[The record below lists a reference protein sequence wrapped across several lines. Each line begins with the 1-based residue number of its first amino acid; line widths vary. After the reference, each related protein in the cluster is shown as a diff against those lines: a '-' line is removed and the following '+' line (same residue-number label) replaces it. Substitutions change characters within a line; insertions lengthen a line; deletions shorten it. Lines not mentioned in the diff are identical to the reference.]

1 MKQDPVQQDTV
12 SRLSAVDTSTLPADG
27 GDHYNR
33 LIFEKSPYLLQHAEN
48 PVDWHPWGEEAFA
61 LARRED
67 KPVLVSIGYSTC
79 HWCHVME
86 HESFEN
92 EEVAAVLNRLFVPIK
107 VDREERPDVDNT
119 YMSACQILT
128 GGGGWPLNVFIT
140 PDKQPFY
147 AATYMPREARGDMA
161 GITDILER
169 IGNTWQSNRQQL
181 LDSGQRLTES
191 LINLEKGATGNTE
204 GQHLTEEPLEQTYSH
219 FFKTFDKDRGGFG
232 EAPKFPIPHNLSL
245 LLRLGQRLGLEN
257 AQTMAMRTLQNI
269 RLSGTYDHIGF
280 GVHRYAVDAH
290 WRVPHF
296 EKMLYDQA
304 LLTLAAADAYQTSRD
319 PFFSTMV
326 DEVSE
331 YVLRDLTDEQ
341 GGFYSGED
349 ADSEGVEGTFYL
361 WTPQQVEEVLGHE
374 HGTIFSHCYEVSEQG
389 NFEGK
394 NIVRLEMDVNQ
405 WAAWFGIEPERL
417 GEVLALGR
425 QMLFTAREERI
436 RPHRDDKILTAWNG
450 LMIAALA
457 RAATVLDKEE
467 YLAAACASADF
478 ILNNLRR
485 DDGRLLRRYRQGEAA
500 VPGFLDDYAFFCW
513 GLIELYQAG
522 FDSRYLAMALELTA
536 DMERL
541 FGDGQGNL
549 FDSAEDA
556 ETVLTR
562 SKTIIDG
569 AVPAGNSAAAWNL
582 LRLAALTGDQAMT
595 ERGEAAIKTS
605 LAQAAR
611 YPTGTSLLYCALDFA
626 LGPKDVVVLA
636 SDLNGT
642 GMDKMLRALRE
653 RFLPRTLV
661 LCADA
666 EDTQLNELTPLLQG
680 KAAID
685 GQTTAYLCRGE
696 TCQAPVTSVDELI
709 AMLEG

>member
-1 MKQDPVQQDTV
+1 M
-12 SRLSAVDTSTLPADG
+12 PADG

>member
-1 MKQDPVQQDTV
+1 MSQAMQGNNRVA
-12 SRLSAVDTSTLPADG
+12 RLSAIDISQLPPDG
-27 GDHYNR
+27 GAQYNR

-48 PVDWHPWGEEAFA
+48 PVDWHPWGEAAFA

-92 EEVAAVLNRLFVPIK
+92 EEVAAVINRLFVPIK

-119 YMSACQILT
+119 YMTACQVMT
-128 GGGGWPLNVFIT
+128 GGGGWPLNVFLT

-147 AATYMPREARGDMA
+147 AATYMPRQARGQMA
-161 GITDILER
+161 GIIDILER
-169 IGNTWQSNRQQL
+169 IGSTWQSNRQQL
-181 LDSGQRLTES
+181 LDSGQRLTDS
-191 LINLEKGATGNTE
+191 LLQREREATGSAE
-204 GQHLTEEPLEQTYSH
+204 GQLLNEEPLQETYVK
-219 FFKTFDKDRGGFG
+219 FLETFDKERGGFG
-232 EAPKFPIPHNLSL
+232 EAPKFPVPHNLSL
-245 LLRLGQRLGLEN
+245 LLRLGQRLDFEN
-257 AQTMAMRTLQNI
+257 AQTMALRTLQNI

-304 LLTLAAADAYQTSRD
+304 LLTLAAADAFQASRD

-326 DEVSE
+326 DEISE
-331 YVLRDLTDEQ
+331 YVLRDLTDPQ

-361 WTPQQVEEVLGHE
+361 WTPQQVQEVLGLE
-374 HGTIFSHCYEVSEQG
+374 HGTIFCHCYEVSEGG

-405 WAAWFGIEPERL
+405 WAAWFGIEPQRL

-425 QMLFTAREERI
+425 QLLFKAREERI
-436 RPHRDDKILTAWNG
+436 RPHRDDKVLTAWNG

-457 RAATVLDKEE
+457 RAATVLGKEE
-467 YLAAACASADF
+467 YLLAASASAEF
-478 ILNNLRR
+478 ILSHMRR
-485 DDGRLLRRYRQGEAA
+485 EDGRLLRRYRQGEAA
-500 VPGFLDDYAFFCW
+500 VPAFLDDYAFFCW

-522 FDSRYLAMALELTA
+522 FDSRYLDLALELTA
-536 DMERL
+536 DMEGL

-562 SKTIIDG
+562 SKTILDG
-569 AVPAGNSAAAWNL
+569 AVPSGNSAAAWNL
-582 LRLAALTGDQAMT
+582 LRLASLTGDQAMT
-595 ERGEAAIKTS
+595 ERGEAAIKPC

-611 YPTGTSLLYCALDFA
+611 YPTGTSLLYTALDYA

-636 SDLNGT
+636 AVEGDAGS
-642 GMDKMLRALRE
+642 KAMLAALRE

-661 LCADA
+661 LRADPN
-666 EDTQLNELTPLLQG
+666 DTRLNELTPLLQG
-680 KAAID
+680 KEARE
-685 GQTTAYLCRGE
+685 GQTSAYLCRDE
-696 TCQAPVTSVDELI
+696 TCQAPVTSAEELI
-709 AMLEG
+709 VQLKG

>member
-1 MKQDPVQQDTV
+1 MSQAVQGNNRVD
-12 SRLSAVDTSTLPADG
+12 RLSAVDISQLPADG
-27 GDHYNR
+27 GDQYNR

-61 LARRED
+61 LALRED

-92 EEVAAVLNRLFVPIK
+92 KEVAAVINRLFIPIK

-119 YMSACQILT
+119 YMTACQILS
-128 GGGGWPLNVFIT
+128 GGGGWPLNVFLT

-161 GITDILER
+161 GIVDVLER
-169 IGNTWQSNRQQL
+169 IGSTWQSNRQQL

-191 LINLEKGATGNTE
+191 LMKLEREATGKAEDQQLNE
-204 GQHLTEEPLEQTYSH
+204 APLQETYSH
-219 FFKTFDKDRGGFG
+219 FLQSFDKERGGFG
-232 EAPKFPIPHNLSL
+232 EAPKFPVPHNLSM
-245 LLRLGQRLGLEN
+245 LLRLWKRLGEEN
-257 AQTMAMRTLQNI
+257 AQAMATRTLQSI

-280 GVHRYAVDAH
+280 GVHRYAVDAN

-304 LLTLAAADAYQTSRD
+304 LLTLAAVDAFQATSAS
-319 PFFSTMV
+319 FFSTMV
-326 DEVSE
+326 DEISE
-331 YVLRDLTDEQ
+331 YVLRDLTDPQ

-361 WTPQQVEEVLGHE
+361 WTPQQIEEVLGHE
-374 HGTIFSHCYEVSEQG
+374 HGTIFSHCYEVSELG

-394 NIVRLEMDVNQ
+394 NILRLEMDVNQ

-425 QMLFTAREERI
+425 QLLLPAREARI
-436 RPHRDDKILTAWNG
+436 RPHRDDKVLTAWNG

-457 RAATVLDKEE
+457 RAATILDKKE
-467 YLAAACASADF
+467 YLLAASASADF
-478 ILNNLRR
+478 ILNNMRR
-485 DDGRLLRRYRQGEAA
+485 DDGRLLRRYRQGESA
-500 VPGFLDDYAFFCW
+500 VLGFLDDYAFFCW

-549 FDSAEDA
+549 FDNAEDA

-562 SKTIIDG
+562 SKTILDG
-569 AVPAGNSAAAWNL
+569 AVPAGNSAAALNL
-582 LRLAALTGDQAMT
+582 LRLASLTGDQAMT
-595 ERGEAAIKTS
+595 ERGEAVIKTS

-611 YPTGTSLLYCALDFA
+611 YPTGTSLLYSALDYA

-636 SDLNGT
+636 SAENGT
-642 GMDKMLRALRE
+642 GKEEMLKAMRE

-661 LCADA
+661 LCADSNDA
-666 EDTQLNELTPLLQG
+666 ILNELTPLLQG
-680 KAAID
+680 KEALN

-696 TCQAPVTSVDELI
+696 TCLAPVNNVDELI
-709 AMLEG
+709 ALLEN

>member
-1 MKQDPVQQDTV
+1 MSQAVQGNNRVD
-12 SRLSAVDTSTLPADG
+12 RLSAVDISQLPADG
-27 GDHYNR
+27 GAQYNR

-61 LARRED
+61 LAHSED

-92 EEVAAVLNRLFVPIK
+92 EEVAAVINRFFVPIK

-119 YMSACQILT
+119 YMTACQLLT
-128 GGGGWPLNVFIT
+128 GGGGWPLNVFLT
-140 PDKQPFY
+140 PEKQPFY
-147 AATYMPREARGDMA
+147 TATYMPREARGQMA
-161 GITDILER
+161 SITDILER
-169 IGNTWQSNRQQL
+169 IGSTWQSNRQQL

-191 LINLEKGATGNTE
+191 LLQLERSATGSVE
-204 GQHLTEEPLEQTYSH
+204 GQLLNEEPLKQTYAK
-219 FFKTFDKDRGGFG
+219 FFETFDKERGGFG
-232 EAPKFPIPHNLSL
+232 EAPKFPVPHNLSM

-257 AQTMAMRTLQNI
+257 AQTMAMRTLQSI

-280 GVHRYAVDAH
+280 GVHRYAVDAN

-304 LLTLAAADAYQTSRD
+304 LLSLAAADAFQASSD

-326 DEVSE
+326 DEISE
-331 YVLRDLTDEQ
+331 YVLRDLTDPQ

-361 WTPQQVEEVLGHE
+361 WTPQQVQEVLGLE
-374 HGTIFSHCYEVSEQG
+374 HGTIFCHCYEVSEGG
-389 NFEGK
+389 NFEGS
-394 NIVRLEMDVNQ
+394 NIVRLEMDVTQ

-417 GEVLALGR
+417 GEVLVLGR
-425 QMLFTAREERI
+425 QLLLPAREARI
-436 RPHRDDKILTAWNG
+436 RPHRDDKVLTAWNG

-457 RAATVLDKEE
+457 RAAVVLDKEE
-467 YLAAACASADF
+467 YLQAASASAEF
-478 ILNNLRR
+478 ILSNMRR
-485 DDGRLLRRYRQGEAA
+485 EDGRLLRRYRQGEAA

-522 FDSRYLAMALELTA
+522 FNSRYLDLALELSA

-541 FGDGQGNL
+541 FGDGTGNL

-562 SKTIIDG
+562 SKTILDG
-569 AVPAGNSAAAWNL
+569 AVPSGNSAAAWNL
-582 LRLAALTGDQAMT
+582 LRLASLTGDQAMA

-605 LAQAAR
+605 LAQAVR
-611 YPTGTSLLYCALDFA
+611 YPTGTSLLYTALDYA
-626 LGPKDVVVLA
+626 LGPKEVVVLA
-636 SDLNGT
+636 AAESDT
-642 GMDKMLRALRE
+642 VSQEMLAALRK

-661 LCADA
+661 LRADPDDA
-666 EDTQLNELTPLLQG
+666 RLNELTPLLQG
-680 KAAID
+680 KEAQK
-685 GQTTAYLCRGE
+685 GQSTAYLCRGE

-709 AMLEG
+709 ALLEG

>member
-1 MKQDPVQQDTV
+1 MKKDSVPQDIVT
-12 SRLSAVDTSTLPADG
+12 RLSAVDISTLPANG
-27 GDHYNR
+27 GEHYNR

-48 PVDWHPWGEEAFA
+48 PVAWHPWGEEAFE
-61 LARRED
+61 LARSED

-92 EEVAAVLNRLFVPIK
+92 AEVAEVINRLFVPIK

-119 YMSACQILT
+119 YMAACQILT
-128 GGGGWPLNVFIT
+128 GGGGWPLNVFVT

-147 AATYMPREARGDMA
+147 AATYMPREANGDMA
-161 GITDILER
+161 AIIDILER
-169 IGNTWQSNRQQL
+169 IGSTWQKNRQQL
-181 LDSGQRLTES
+181 LDSGQRLTDSLTKLES
-191 LINLEKGATGNTE
+191 GATGNAGDQLLDE
-204 GQHLTEEPLEQTYSH
+204 APLRATYAQ
-219 FFKTFDKDRGGFG
+219 FFNTFDKERGGFG
-232 EAPKFPIPHNLSL
+232 EAPKFPVPHNLSL
-245 LLRLGQRLGLEN
+245 LLRLWKRLGEEN
-257 AQTMAMRTLQNI
+257 AQAMATRTLQSI

-304 LLTLAAADAYQTSRD
+304 LLCLAAADAFQATGAT
-319 PFFSTMV
+319 FFSIMV
-326 DEVSE
+326 DEISE

-349 ADSEGVEGTFYL
+349 ADSEGAEGTFYL
-361 WTPQQVEEVLGHE
+361 WTQQQIVEELGVE
-374 HGTIFSHCYEVSEQG
+374 HGTVFSHCYEVSEVG

-425 QMLFTAREERI
+425 QILFAAREKRI
-436 RPHRDDKILTAWNG
+436 RPHRDDKVLTSWNG

-457 RAATVLDKEE
+457 RAATVLDKPE
-467 YLAAACASADF
+467 YLTAATTCAEF
-478 ILNNLRR
+478 ILNNMRR
-485 DDGRLLRRYRQGEAA
+485 EDGRLLRRYRQGEA
-500 VPGFLDDYAFFCW
+500 VVLGFLDDYAFFCW

-522 FDSRYLAMALELTA
+522 FNSRYLDLALKLTA

-541 FGDGQGNL
+541 FGDGSGNL

-556 ETVLTR
+556 ETVLTH
-562 SKTIIDG
+562 SKTILDG
-569 AVPAGNSAAAWNL
+569 AVPSGNSAAAWNL
-582 LRLAALTGDQAMT
+582 LRLASLTADQGML
-595 ERGEAAIKTS
+595 ERGEATIKTS

-611 YPTGTSLLYCALDFA
+611 YPTGTSLLYTALDYA
-626 LGPKDVVVLA
+626 LGPKDVVVLVA
-636 SDLNGT
+636 ANDGGN
-642 GMDKMLRALRE
+642 KEMLDALRG

-661 LCADA
+661 LLADPDDA
-666 EDTQLNELTPLLQG
+666 RLNELTPLLKG
-680 KAAID
+680 KETRD
-685 GQTTAYLCRGE
+685 GHSTAYLCRDE
-696 TCQAPVTSVDELI
+696 TCQAPVTSAAELI
-709 AMLEG
+709 ALLEN

>member
-1 MKQDPVQQDTV
+1 MSQAVQGNNLVD
-12 SRLSAVDTSTLPADG
+12 RLSAVDTSQLPADG
-27 GDHYNR
+27 GTQYNR

-119 YMSACQILT
+119 YMSACQIFS

-161 GITDILER
+161 GIIDILER

-191 LINLEKGATGNTE
+191 LMKLEKEATGTTE
-204 GQHLTEEPLEQTYSH
+204 GQQLGEEPLRETYSH
-219 FFKTFDKDRGGFG
+219 FFNTFDKDRGGFG

-245 LLRLGQRLGLEN
+245 LLRIGQRLGLEN

-304 LLTLAAADAYQTSRD
+304 LLTMAAADAYQASRD

-326 DEVSE
+326 DEISE

-349 ADSEGVEGTFYL
+349 ADSEGAEGTFYL

-425 QMLFTAREERI
+425 QMLFAAREKRI
-436 RPHRDDKILTAWNG
+436 RPHRDDKVLTAWNG

-467 YLAAACASADF
+467 YLSAACASADF
-478 ILNNLRR
+478 VLNNMRR
-485 DDGRLLRRYRQGEAA
+485 DDGRLLRRFRQGEAA
-500 VPGFLDDYAFFCW
+500 VPGFLEDYAFFCW

-562 SKTIIDG
+562 GRTIIDG
-569 AVPAGNSAAAWNL
+569 AVPSGNSAAAWNL
-582 LRLAALTGDQAMT
+582 LRLASLTGDLAMAQ
-595 ERGEAAIKTS
+595 RGEAVIKTS

-611 YPTGTSLLYCALDFA
+611 VPTGTSLLYCALDFA

-636 SDLNGT
+636 NGENGT
-642 GMDKMLRALRE
+642 ATDKMLKALRE

-666 EDTQLNELTPLLQG
+666 EDTQLNEITPLLQG
-680 KAAID
+680 KEALD
-685 GQTTAYLCRGE
+685 GQTTAFLCRGE
-696 TCQAPVTSVDELI
+696 TCQAPVTSVDALI
-709 AMLEG
+709 DLLES